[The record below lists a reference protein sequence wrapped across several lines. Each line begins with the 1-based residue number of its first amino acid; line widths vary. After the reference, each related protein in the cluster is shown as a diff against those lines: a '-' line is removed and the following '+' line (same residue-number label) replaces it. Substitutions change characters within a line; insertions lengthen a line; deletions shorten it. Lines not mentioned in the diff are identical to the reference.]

1 MKIIEQEKL
10 AIRLDYIVDRL
21 TNGEEEYL
29 DMLGEFW
36 DISTTLNKLADKKRE
51 V

>member
-1 MKIIEQEKL
+1 MNIKKQEEL

-29 DMLGEFW
+29 DMLEEFW
-36 DISTTLNKLADKKRE
+36 DISTTLNKLVDKKRE
-51 V
+51 A